1 MNQVDR
7 VARKVTQGCLALQK
21 AWIVWTLRDS
31 SRQELT
37 RLGTSYGG
45 WTVPATA
52 IAPGR
57 IAICVGAGEDISFDV
72 ELNKRGMT
80 VFTMDPTPRAKKHV
94 QQVLD
99 GIGGDSVVPINKSP
113 IEHYDLVGFDPLRFR
128 FLDLGLSDQDQ
139 ITRFWAPKN
148 PEHVSHSIVNLQRT
162 EDFFEARCVR
172 LETLCS
178 MLKISSIEILKLNIE
193 GEEYTVLQDL
203 IAGDLR
209 PRVIC
214 AVFDEGNVPLRGGY
228 LRRISEMIKRMKR
241 SGYRLLNV
249 DGWSVLFVLGK
260 TTDSGHNG
268 SREL

>member
-1 MNQVDR
+1 MNQVVR
-7 VARKVTQGCLALQK
+7 IARKVSQRCLALQK
-21 AWIVWTLRDS
+21 AWMVWTLRDS

-99 GIGGDSVVPINKSP
+99 GVGGDSVVAINKSP
-113 IEHYDLVGFDPLRFR
+113 VEHYDLAGFDPLRFR
-128 FLDLGLSDQDQ
+128 FLELGLSDQDQ
-139 ITRFWAPKN
+139 VMHFYAPKN
-148 PEHVSHSIVNLQRT
+148 PEHVSHSIVNIQHT

-172 LETLCS
+172 LQTLCS
-178 MLKISSIEILKLNIE
+178 SFNIVEIEILKLNIE
-193 GEEYTVLQDL
+193 GAEYAVLEDL
-203 IAGDLR
+203 IGGELR
-209 PRVIC
+209 PQVIC
-214 AVFDEGNVPLRGGY
+214 VDFDEGSIPQDDGY
-228 LRRISEMIKRMKR
+228 MKR
-241 SGYRLLNV
+241 IAGAVQRLRKSGYRLLKV
-249 DGWSVLFVLGK
+249 DGWNFSFVLGQL
-260 TTDSGHNG
+260 TIQGPQVN
-268 SREL
+268 

>member
-1 MNQVDR
+1 MTLLNI
-7 VARKVTQGCLALQK
+7 VARRLSQYQRVLKRVLL
-21 AWIVWTLRDS
+21 IWTLRDR

-45 WTVPATA
+45 WTVPVAA
-52 IAPGR
+52 VAPGR

-80 VFTMDPTPRAKKHV
+80 VFTMDPTPRAKIHV

-99 GIGGDSVVPINKSP
+99 GVGGGSVVAIDKSP
-113 IEHYDLVGFDPLRFR
+113 SEHYDLVGFDPLRFR
-128 FLDLGLSDQDQ
+128 FLELGLSDQDQ
-139 ITRFWAPKN
+139 VMRFWTPKN

-178 MLKISSIEILKLNIE
+178 LFKISSIEILKLNIE
-193 GEEYTVLQDL
+193 GAEYAVLEDL
-203 IAGDLR
+203 IAGEIR

-214 AVFDEGNVPLRGGY
+214 VDFDEGYNPLDGGY
-228 LRRISEMIKRMKR
+228 MKR
-241 SGYRLLNV
+241 IAHTVKQMKTSGYKLLYV
-249 DGWSVLFVLGK
+249 DCWNFLFVLASCEFL
-260 TTDSGHNG
+260 DHM
-268 SREL
+268 